1 MRKASSESGPA
12 TPATGLTSQRTASYS
27 DLTFLLARGQEEPIR
42 YGAMFSVPSLDNL
55 SEQLA
60 SVIRHFPDSAT
71 KLSAPRPSSETMWNV
86 LNIAIPVP
94 ATLDTTDENN
104 LREKFS
110 EIVNALGDQLD
121 RRNMRRLTLLI
132 CRQGQ
137 YPSYF
142 TLRKQGGIWKEL
154 STIRDIEPALAYQL
168 ELARLSNFTLTP
180 CPTENRQ
187 VHICE
192 SSLLASII
200 LRIGC

>member
-12 TPATGLTSQRTASYS
+12 TPASGLTSQRTASYS

-42 YGAMFSVPSLDNL
+42 YGAMFSTPSLDNFKA
-55 SEQLA
+55 QLDA
-60 SVIRHFPDSAT
+60 TLRHFPDSST
-71 KLSAPRPSSETMWNV
+71 RSLVPRPSSETMWNV
-86 LNIAIPVP
+86 LNIALPV
-94 ATLDTTDENN
+94 AASLSTTDENA
-104 LREKFS
+104 LRDQFS
-110 EIVNALGDQLD
+110 SEVNALGDHLD

-132 CRQGQ
+132 CRQGH

-187 VHICE
+187 VHICQLFLH
-192 SSLLASII
+192 LLLPMLIP
-200 LRIGC
+200 